1 MFKSKDLYIKFKTLI
16 IIFYSKLLRL
26 FITSNYSSAIA
37 SAYSLIL
44 NFLPLALILLLS
56 MLSLLISILLL
67 LAIRG
72 RLFYYLLVIGY
83 IQIIGKIAREKYNLL
98 KIV

>member
-1 MFKSKDLYIKFKTLI
+1 MFKSKDLYTKFKTLI
-16 IIFYSKLLRL
+16 IVIYSKLLRL
-26 FITSNYSSAIA
+26 SIISNYSSAIA

-44 NFLPLALILLLS
+44 NFLLLALVLLLL

-72 RLFYYLLVIGY
+72 RLFYYLLAIGY
-83 IQIIGKIAREKYNLL
+83 I
-98 KIV
+98 